1 MRSAPRVR
9 AVGARKEALAGY
21 AFVALPMA
29 LFFTF
34 YIGALFYAGYISLWD
49 WRLLGPTA
57 FLGVDNYRQVFDDPI
72 FWRAMANTLRYALVV
87 VPAQMALG
95 LTLAVIVN
103 QPIKGRTFFRAAFYF
118 PAIASSAAITMLF
131 LFLLSPEG
139 LFNDILR
146 TVGID
151 VSGLANRG
159 NWLGHSSSA
168 LESIMAMN
176 IWTTSGTM
184 MLFYLASLQT
194 IPTDLYE
201 AAAVDGANA
210 WQTFWRITFPLLKPG
225 HFYVAVVSV
234 IGALQVFDQAYIVGG
249 GSGDPNY
256 SVMTMVL
263 YLYNAAIDRGE
274 LGYAAAVGVV
284 LFVLIM
290 LLTLVQRRLFRGG
303 ALTE

>member
-1 MRSAPRVR
+1 MG

-21 AFVALPMA
+21 AFVAVPMA

-34 YIGALFYAGYISLWD
+34 YIGALIYAGYISLWD

-57 FLGVDNYRQVFDDPI
+57 FLGADNYRQVFDDPI
-72 FWRAMANTLRYALVV
+72 FWRAMGNTLRYALVV

-95 LTLAVIVN
+95 LALAVVVN

-146 TVGID
+146 TIGID

-194 IPTDLYE
+194 ISTDLYE
-201 AAAVDGANA
+201 AAAVDGASA

-234 IGALQVFDQAYIVGG
+234 IGSLQVFDQAYIVGG

-284 LFVLIM
+284 LFVLIFSI
-290 LLTLVQRRLFRGG
+290 TLVQRWLFRGG
-303 ALTE
+303 ALAE